1 MSKAKEFAK
10 KFSDEELMCSAG
22 WVGRFKLHQSIS
34 FGKLSGEARDVN
46 SDMVTEW
53 LNAVW
58 PSVHEGFADS
68 DIFNADETGI
78 FFRLT
83 SDKTL
88 KFKGVKCVGCK
99 LSKDCITVLLVLMQM
114 ELRRANCL

>member
-1 MSKAKEFAK
+1 MKNSCAV
-10 KFSDEELMCSAG
+10 L
-22 WVGRFKLHQSIS
+22 VGLADFKLHQSIS

-46 SDMVTEW
+46 SDMITEW

-78 FFRLT
+78 FF
-83 SDKTL
+83 S
-88 KFKGVKCVGCK
+88 
-99 LSKDCITVLLVLMQM
+99 
-114 ELRRANCL
+114 